1 MDIPNESSC
10 NVSMSVELES
20 LEAAIADFDREVDDD
35 FVDPRRLSAAIDR
48 LQGKLC
54 RVLGAARKPCDQLLS
69 GQSACTWVAK
79 QCLMSKT
86 APGDRLCVGE
96 QVGHLP
102 RVAEALSSG
111 QIGYQAAAVICH
123 LSDQVGEKRQ
133 YIDQEHWIG
142 YAQRF
147 SLKDLRYLTYEARV
161 RWDCEGFEHRTE
173 EDYELRSLDLSE
185 TTGGMYRLDAWLDPV
200 GGAALKAAIESLSNP
215 LGAADHRTAK
225 QRRADALVEM
235 AQHAMD
241 EGKLPRRNGDR
252 PHISVNTTFE
262 GLKGELGEAA
272 SQLGNGMPISSK
284 TVQRLACDSTLHRV
298 IKADSV
304 VMDVGRATRS
314 VSPSQWRAL
323 KARHRTCAA
332 PECDRPINMT
342 SPHHIEFW
350 ARGGRSD
357 LPNLLPLCYYHHRLV
372 HEGGWQVIR
381 AGGGVKF
388 IPPERVI
395 PRRGRGPGRRW
406 AA

>member
-1 MDIPNESSC
+1 MPNESSY
-10 NVSMSVELES
+10 NPDMSVELES
-20 LEAAIADFDREVDDD
+20 LETAIADFDREADDD
-35 FVDPRRLSAAIDR
+35 SVDPGRLSAAIDR

-54 RVLGAARKPCDQLLS
+54 RVLGAARKRGDHLVA
-69 GQSACTWVAK
+69 GQSACTWVAV
-79 QCLMSKT
+79 QCRMSKT
-86 APGDRLCVGE
+86 TAANRLCVGE
-96 QVGHLP
+96 QMGNLP

-123 LSDQVGEKRQ
+123 LSEQVGEKRE

-161 RWDCEGFEHRTE
+161 RWDCEGFAQQTE
-173 EDYELRSLDLSE
+173 EDYELRSLDISE

-241 EGKLPRRNGDR
+241 EGRLPRRNGAR
-252 PHISVNTTFE
+252 PHISVNTTIE
-262 GLKGELGEAA
+262 NLKGELGEAA

-284 TVQRLACDSTLHRV
+284 TVQRLACECTLHRV

-350 ARGGRSD
+350 ARGGRGG
-357 LPNLLPLCYYHHRLV
+357 LAKPPPPYGLLPKGSY
-372 HEGGWQVIR
+372 E
-381 AGGGVKF
+381 ASGVGF
-388 IPPERVI
+388 AV
-395 PRRGRGPGRRW
+395 
-406 AA
+406 

>member
-1 MDIPNESSC
+1 
-10 NVSMSVELES
+10 MSVELNS
-20 LEAAIADFDREVDDD
+20 LEAAIADFDREADDD
-35 FVDPRRLSAAIDR
+35 FVDPRRLSAAIAR

-54 RVLGAARKPCDQLLS
+54 RVLGAARQRGDHLLA
-69 GQSACTWVAK
+69 GQSACTWVAA
-79 QCLMSKT
+79 QCQMSKT
-86 APGDRLCVGE
+86 TAADRLCVGE
-96 QVGHLP
+96 QLGNLP

-133 YIDQEHWIG
+133 YIDEEHWIA

-161 RWDCEGFEHRTE
+161 RWDCEGFAQQTE
-173 EDYELRSLDLSE
+173 EDYELRALDLSE

-215 LGAADHRTAK
+215 LGAADHRRAK

-241 EGKLPRRNGDR
+241 EGRLPRRNGAR
-252 PHISVNTTFE
+252 PHISVNTTIE

-284 TVQRLACDSTLHRV
+284 TVQRLACDCTLHRV

-304 VMDVGRATRS
+304 VVDVGRATRS

-350 ARGGRSD
+350 ARAGRSD

-381 AGGGVKF
+381 TAGGVRF
-388 IPPERVI
+388 VAPERVFM
-395 PRRGRGPGRRW
+395 RRRRW
-406 AA
+406 GERRAA